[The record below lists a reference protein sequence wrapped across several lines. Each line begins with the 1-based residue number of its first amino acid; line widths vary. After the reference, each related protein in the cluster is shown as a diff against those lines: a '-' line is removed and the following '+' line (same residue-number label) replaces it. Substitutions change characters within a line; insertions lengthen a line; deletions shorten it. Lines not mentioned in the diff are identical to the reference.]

1 VNPVKDL
8 EDIYRDAV
16 RAVDPAGL
24 IQSRVKKDG
33 RTLSILG
40 PDTKIS
46 EDLSR
51 YEQVIVL
58 GIGKASARM
67 AAAMESILEGEISA
81 GFVITKY
88 GHGCG
93 APPAGAGGSFPKRD
107 IPRLAESIQPPAGA
121 GGFLQRGKL
130 RKIKIME
137 AGHPIPDVNSL
148 EGARIL
154 SHMADAADVNT
165 LIINL
170 ISGGGSSLLC
180 LPADGISLEDKRQT
194 TKVLLASGA
203 DIDEMNCIRKHI
215 SKVKGGGLAKIASPA
230 RLINLILSDVIGDRI
245 DTIASGITAPDQTT
259 FQDALAIVRKYA
271 LEDKLPQ
278 TVRDH
283 LAQGGEGNIPETPKA
298 GDPVFRNTVNIIL
311 GNNTLACDVARRTA
325 QRLGYDARILSTTV
339 AGEASGAGSYFA
351 QLAKVI
357 DSGESGISKPAAIIA
372 GGETTVTIRG
382 KGKGGRNQ
390 EMALAFALELHRI
403 CPESPNI
410 FFLSAG
416 TDGSDGP
423 TDAAGAF
430 VKPALMEKMKAI
442 SAQAEASLT
451 ENDSYHFFSNTGDLF
466 KTGPTY
472 TNVCDVQILLVI

>member
-8 EDIYRDAV
+8 ENIYRDAV
-16 RAVDPAGL
+16 CEVDPADL
-24 IQSRVKKDG
+24 IQSRVKKEG
-33 RTLSILG
+33 RKLSILD

-51 YEQVIVL
+51 YKQVIVL

-67 AAAMESILEGEISA
+67 ASAMERILEGELSA

-88 GHGCG
+88 GHG
-93 APPAGAGGSFPKRD
+93 
-107 IPRLAESIQPPAGA
+107 L
-121 GGFLQRGKL
+121 KL
-130 RKIKIME
+130 RKIQGME
-137 AGHPIPDVNSL
+137 AGHPVPDENSM

-154 SHMADAADVNT
+154 SQMAAEADEHT

-170 ISGGGSSLLC
+170 ISGGGSSLFC

-194 TKVLLASGA
+194 TRVLLASGA

-215 SKVKGGGLAKIASPA
+215 SQVKGGGLARIASPA

-245 DTIASGITAPDQTT
+245 DTIASGITAPDPTT
-259 FQDALAIVRKYA
+259 FQDALSIVQKYA
-271 LEDKLPQ
+271 LDDKLPQ
-278 TVRDH
+278 AVRDH
-283 LAQGGEGNIPETPKA
+283 LVCGAQGKIPETPKA
-298 GDPVFRNTVNIIL
+298 GDTVFRNTVNIIL
-311 GNNTLACDVARRTA
+311 GNNTLACNAARKTA
-325 QRLGYDARILSTTV
+325 QRLGYDARILSTTL
-339 AGEASGAGSYFA
+339 AGEASGAGTYFA
-351 QLAKVI
+351 QFAKVI
-357 DSGESGISKPAAIIA
+357 DSGKSGIAKPAAIIA

-390 EMALAFALELHRI
+390 EMALAFGIELHRI
-403 CPESPNI
+403 FPGSSNI

-430 VKPALMEKMKAI
+430 ITPEFMEKMKSI
-442 SAQAEASLT
+442 SAQAAASLA
-451 ENDSYHFFSNTGDLF
+451 ENDAYNFFSNTGNLF

-472 TNVCDVQILLVI
+472 TNVCDIQILVVI

>member
-8 EDIYRDAV
+8 ENIYWDAV
-16 RAVDPAGL
+16 REVDPEGL

-33 RTLSILG
+33 RTLLIHG
-40 PDTKIS
+40 QDTKIS

-51 YEQVIVL
+51 YKQVIVL

-67 AAAMESILEGEISA
+67 AAAMESILGDELSA
-81 GFVITKY
+81 GFIITKY
-88 GHGCG
+88 GHGC
-93 APPAGAGGSFPKRD
+93 
-107 IPRLAESIQPPAGA
+107 
-121 GGFLQRGKL
+121 KL
-130 RKIKIME
+130 RKIQVME
-137 AGHPIPDVNSL
+137 AGHPVPDENSL

-154 SHMADAADVNT
+154 SQMASTADVHT

-194 TKVLLASGA
+194 TKALLASGA
-203 DIDEMNCIRKHI
+203 DIEEMNCIRKHI

-245 DTIASGITAPDQTT
+245 DTIASGITAPDHTT
-259 FQDALAIVRKYA
+259 FQDALSIVRKYA
-271 LEDKLPQ
+271 LEDKLPPA
-278 TVRDH
+278 VRDH
-283 LAQGGEGNIPETPKA
+283 LVCGGEGKIPETPKA
-298 GDPVFRNTVNIIL
+298 GDPVFSNTVNIIL
-311 GNNTLACDVARRTA
+311 GNNTLAVNAARKTA
-325 QRLGYDARILSTTV
+325 ERLGYDARILSTTL
-339 AGEASGAGSYFA
+339 AGEASEAGSYFA

-357 DSGESGISKPAAIIA
+357 DSGKSGIAKPAAIIA

-390 EMALAFALELHRI
+390 EMALAYAIELHRI
-403 CPESPNI
+403 YPGSRNI

-442 SAQAEASLT
+442 SAQAAACLVD
-451 ENDSYHFFSNTGDLF
+451 NDSYHFFRDTGDLF
-466 KTGPTY
+466 TTGPTY
-472 TNVCDVQILLVI
+472 TNVCDIQILMVLDY

>member
-1 VNPVKDL
+1 MNPVKDL
-8 EDIYRDAV
+8 EKIYRDAV
-16 RAVDPAGL
+16 REVDPAGL

-33 RTLSILG
+33 RKLSILG

-51 YEQVIVL
+51 YKQVIVL

-67 AAAMESILEGEISA
+67 ASAMESILEDELSA

-88 GHGCG
+88 GHG
-93 APPAGAGGSFPKRD
+93 
-107 IPRLAESIQPPAGA
+107 L
-121 GGFLQRGKL
+121 KL
-130 RKIKIME
+130 RKIQVME
-137 AGHPIPDVNSL
+137 AGHPVPDENSL
-148 EGARIL
+148 KGARIL
-154 SHMADAADVNT
+154 SQMAAAADVHT

-180 LPADGISLEDKRQT
+180 LPADGISLEDKRQAT
-194 TKVLLASGA
+194 RVLLASGA

-245 DTIASGITAPDQTT
+245 DTIASGITAPDHTT
-259 FQDALAIVRKYA
+259 FEDALSIVRKYA

-278 TVRDH
+278 AVRDH
-283 LAQGGEGNIPETPKA
+283 LVCGAQGKIPETPKA
-298 GDPVFRNTVNIIL
+298 DNPVFRNTVNIIL
-311 GNNTLACDVARRTA
+311 GNNTLAVNAARKTA
-325 QRLGYDARILSTTV
+325 QRLGYDARILSTTL

-357 DSGESGISKPAAIIA
+357 DSGKSGIAKPAAIIA

-382 KGKGGRNQ
+382 KGTGGRNQ
-390 EMALAFALELHRI
+390 EMALAFAIELHRI
-403 CPESPNI
+403 TPGFPNI

-416 TDGSDGP
+416 TDGSDGS

-430 VKPALMEKMKAI
+430 VTPALMEKMKAI
-442 SAQAEASLT
+442 SAQAAACLM
-451 ENDSYHFFSNTGDLF
+451 ENDAYHFFQDTGDLF

-472 TNVCDVQILLVI
+472 TNVCDIQILMVI

>member
-1 VNPVKDL
+1 MNPVKDL
-8 EDIYRDAV
+8 EKIYRDAV
-16 RAVDPAGL
+16 REVDPAGL

-33 RTLSILG
+33 RKLSILG
-40 PDTKIS
+40 PDSKIS

-51 YEQVIVL
+51 YKQVIVL

-67 AAAMESILEGEISA
+67 ASAMESILEGELSA

-88 GHGCG
+88 GHGM
-93 APPAGAGGSFPKRD
+93 
-107 IPRLAESIQPPAGA
+107 Q
-121 GGFLQRGKL
+121 L
-130 RKIKIME
+130 RKIQVME
-137 AGHPIPDVNSL
+137 AGHPVPDENSM

-154 SHMADAADVNT
+154 SQMAAAADVHT

-180 LPADGISLEDKRQT
+180 LPADGISLEDKRQAT
-194 TKVLLASGA
+194 LVLLASGA

-245 DTIASGITAPDQTT
+245 DTIASGITAPDHTT
-259 FQDALAIVRKYA
+259 FQDAFSIVRKYA

-278 TVRDH
+278 AVRDH
-283 LAQGGEGNIPETPKA
+283 LVCGAQGKIPETPKA
-298 GDPVFRNTVNIIL
+298 DNPVFRNTVNIIL
-311 GNNTLACDVARRTA
+311 GNNTLACNAARKTA
-325 QRLGYDARILSTTV
+325 ERLGYDARILSTTL
-339 AGEASGAGSYFA
+339 AGEASEAGSYFA
-351 QLAKVI
+351 QLVKVI
-357 DSGESGISKPAAIIA
+357 DSGKSGIAKPAAIIA

-390 EMALAFALELHRI
+390 EMALAYAIELHRI
-403 CPESPNI
+403 YPGSPNI

-430 VKPALMEKMKAI
+430 VTPALMEKMKAI
-442 SAQAEASLT
+442 SAQAAACLR
-451 ENDSYHFFSNTGDLF
+451 ENDAYHFFHDTGDLF

-472 TNVCDVQILLVI
+472 TNVCDIQVLLVT

>member
-1 VNPVKDL
+1 MNPIKDL
-8 EDIYRDAV
+8 ENIYWDAV
-16 RAVDPAGL
+16 RGVDPAGL

-33 RTLSILG
+33 RTLLING
-40 PDTKIS
+40 QDTKIS

-51 YEQVIVL
+51 YKQVIVL

-67 AAAMESILEGEISA
+67 ASAMENILEGELSA

-88 GHGCG
+88 GHG
-93 APPAGAGGSFPKRD
+93 
-107 IPRLAESIQPPAGA
+107 L
-121 GGFLQRGKL
+121 KL
-130 RKIKIME
+130 RKIQVME
-137 AGHPIPDVNSL
+137 AGHPVPDENSL

-154 SHMADAADVNT
+154 SQMASAADVHT

-194 TKVLLASGA
+194 TRVLLASGA

-230 RLINLILSDVIGDRI
+230 RLIKLILSDVIGDRI
-245 DTIASGITAPDQTT
+245 DTIASGITAPDHAM
-259 FQDALAIVRKYA
+259 FQDALSIVRKYA

-278 TVRDH
+278 SVRDH
-283 LAQGGEGNIPETPKA
+283 LVQGGEGKIPETPKA

-311 GNNTLACDVARRTA
+311 GNNTLAVSAALKTA
-325 QRLGYDARILSTTV
+325 ERLGYNACILSTTL
-339 AGEASGAGSYFA
+339 AGEASEAGSYFA

-357 DSGESGISKPAAIIA
+357 DSGKSGIAKPAAIIA

-390 EMALAFALELHRI
+390 EMALAYAIELHRI
-403 CPESPNI
+403 FPGSSNI

-430 VKPALMEKMKAI
+430 VTPTLMEKMKTI
-442 SAQAEASLT
+442 SAQAEACLM
-451 ENDSYHFFSNTGDLF
+451 ENDSYNFFQDTGNLF

-472 TNVCDVQILLVI
+472 TNVCDIQILVVI

>member
-1 VNPVKDL
+1 MNPVKDL
-8 EDIYRDAV
+8 EKIYRDAV
-16 RAVDPAGL
+16 REVDPAGL

-33 RTLSILG
+33 RKLSILG

-51 YEQVIVL
+51 YKQVIVL

-67 AAAMESILEGEISA
+67 ASAMESILEDELSA

-88 GHGCG
+88 GHG
-93 APPAGAGGSFPKRD
+93 
-107 IPRLAESIQPPAGA
+107 L
-121 GGFLQRGKL
+121 KL
-130 RKIKIME
+130 RKIQVME
-137 AGHPIPDVNSL
+137 AGHPVPDENSL
-148 EGARIL
+148 KGARIL
-154 SHMADAADVNT
+154 SQMAAAADVHT

-180 LPADGISLEDKRQT
+180 LPADGISLEDKRQAT
-194 TKVLLASGA
+194 RVLLASGA

-245 DTIASGITAPDQTT
+245 DTIASGITAPDHTT
-259 FQDALAIVRKYA
+259 FEDALSIVRKYA

-278 TVRDH
+278 AVRDH
-283 LAQGGEGNIPETPKA
+283 LVCGAQGKIPETPKA
-298 GDPVFRNTVNIIL
+298 DNPVFRNTVNIIL
-311 GNNTLACDVARRTA
+311 GNNTLAVNAARKTA
-325 QRLGYDARILSTTV
+325 QRLGYDARILSTTL

-357 DSGESGISKPAAIIA
+357 DSGKSGIAKPAAIIA

-390 EMALAFALELHRI
+390 EMALAFAIELHRI
-403 CPESPNI
+403 YPGSSNI

-442 SAQAEASLT
+442 SAQAAACLT
-451 ENDSYHFFSNTGDLF
+451 ENDSYHFFRDTGDLF

-472 TNVCDVQILLVI
+472 TNVCDIEILVVI

>member
-1 VNPVKDL
+1 LNPVKDL
-8 EDIYRDAV
+8 ENIYWDAV
-16 RAVDPAGL
+16 REVDPAGL
-24 IQSRVKKDG
+24 IQSRVKKNG
-33 RTLSILG
+33 RTLLIRS

-51 YEQVIVL
+51 YKQVIVL
-58 GIGKASARM
+58 GIGKASACM
-67 AAAMESILEGEISA
+67 ASAMESILEDELSA

-88 GHGCG
+88 GHG
-93 APPAGAGGSFPKRD
+93 
-107 IPRLAESIQPPAGA
+107 L
-121 GGFLQRGKL
+121 KL
-130 RKIKIME
+130 RKIQVME
-137 AGHPIPDVNSL
+137 AGHPVPDENSM

-154 SHMADAADVNT
+154 SQMASAADVHT

-194 TKVLLASGA
+194 TRVLLASGA

-215 SKVKGGGLAKIASPA
+215 SKVKGGGLASVACPA

-245 DTIASGITAPDQTT
+245 DTIASGITAPDHTT
-259 FQDALAIVRKYA
+259 FQDALSIVRKYD

-278 TVRDH
+278 AVRDH
-283 LAQGGEGNIPETPKA
+283 LVQGGEGNISETPKA
-298 GDPVFRNTVNIIL
+298 GDPVFRNTINIIL
-311 GNNTLACDVARRTA
+311 GNNTLACNAARKTA
-325 QRLGYDARILSTTV
+325 QRLGYDARIISTTL
-339 AGEASGAGSYFA
+339 AGEASEAGSFFA

-357 DSGESGISKPAAIIA
+357 DSGESGIAKPAAIIA
-372 GGETTVTIRG
+372 GGETTVTING

-390 EMALAFALELHRI
+390 EMALAYAIELHRI
-403 CPESPNI
+403 YPGSPNI

-423 TDAAGAF
+423 TDAAGTF
-430 VKPALMEKMKAI
+430 VTPALMEKMKAI
-442 SAQAEASLT
+442 SAQAAACLK
-451 ENDSYHFFSNTGDLF
+451 ENDSYHFFRDTGDLF

-472 TNVCDVQILLVI
+472 TNVCDVQILMVI

>member
-1 VNPVKDL
+1 MNPVKDL
-8 EDIYRDAV
+8 ENVYRDAV
-16 RAVDPAGL
+16 RAVDSASL

-33 RTLSILG
+33 RKLSILG
-40 PDTKIS
+40 TDTKIS
-46 EDLSR
+46 EDLSLYR
-51 YEQVIVL
+51 QVIVL

-67 AAAMESILEGEISA
+67 ASAMENILGDEISA

-88 GHGCG
+88 GHG
-93 APPAGAGGSFPKRD
+93 
-107 IPRLAESIQPPAGA
+107 L
-121 GGFLQRGKL
+121 KL
-130 RKIKIME
+130 RKIKVME
-137 AGHPIPDVNSL
+137 AGHPVPDENSL

-154 SHMADAADVNT
+154 LRMAEAADVHT

-194 TKVLLASGA
+194 TNALLASGA

-230 RLINLILSDVIGDRI
+230 RLINLILSDVIGDSI
-245 DTIASGITAPDQTT
+245 DTIASGITAPDHTT
-259 FQDALAIVRKYA
+259 FQDALSIIRKYA

-278 TVRDH
+278 AVRDH
-283 LAQGGEGNIPETPKA
+283 LVQGGEGNIPETPKA
-298 GDPVFRNTVNIIL
+298 GNPVFRNTVNIIL
-311 GNNTLACDVARRTA
+311 GNNTLACDAARKTA
-325 QRLGYDARILSTTV
+325 QGLGYDARILSTTL
-339 AGEASGAGSYFA
+339 AGEAFEAGYYFA

-357 DSGESGISKPAAIIA
+357 DSGESGIAKPAAMIA

-390 EMALAFALELHRI
+390 EMALAFALEMHRI
-403 CPESPNI
+403 YPESPNI

-430 VKPALMEKMKAI
+430 VTPALMEKMKTI
-442 SAQAEASLT
+442 SAQAAACLAQ
-451 ENDSYHFFSNTGDLF
+451 NDSYNFFRGTGDLF

-472 TNVCDVQILLVI
+472 TNVCDIQILLVT

>member
-1 VNPVKDL
+1 MNPVKDL
-8 EDIYRDAV
+8 ENIYRDAI
-16 RAVDPAGL
+16 REVDPAGL

-33 RTLSILG
+33 RTLTIQS

-51 YEQVIVL
+51 YKQVIVL

-67 AAAMESILEGEISA
+67 ASAMESILEDELSS

-88 GHGCG
+88 GHG
-93 APPAGAGGSFPKRD
+93 
-107 IPRLAESIQPPAGA
+107 L
-121 GGFLQRGKL
+121 KL
-130 RKIKIME
+130 RKIQVME
-137 AGHPIPDVNSL
+137 AGHPVPDENSL

-154 SHMADAADVNT
+154 SQMADAADVHT

-170 ISGGGSSLLC
+170 ISGGGSSLFC

-194 TKVLLASGA
+194 TRALLASGA

-245 DTIASGITAPDQTT
+245 DTIASGITAPDPTT
-259 FQDALAIVRKYA
+259 FQDALSIVRKYA

-278 TVRDH
+278 AVRDH
-283 LAQGGEGNIPETPKA
+283 LVQGRRGSIPETPKA

-311 GNNTLACDVARRTA
+311 GNNTLACNAARKTA
-325 QRLGYDARILSTTV
+325 QRLGYNARILSTTL
-339 AGEASGAGSYFA
+339 AGEASEAGSYFA

-357 DSGESGISKPAAIIA
+357 DSGKSGIAKPAAIIA

-390 EMALAFALELHRI
+390 EMALALPLNCTGYIRVLQTSSFCPRAL
-403 CPESPNI
+403 
-410 FFLSAG
+410 
-416 TDGSDGP
+416 T
-423 TDAAGAF
+423 AA
-430 VKPALMEKMKAI
+430 
-442 SAQAEASLT
+442 
-451 ENDSYHFFSNTGDLF
+451 
-466 KTGPTY
+466 TGPRTR
-472 TNVCDVQILLVI
+472 QAPLLRRRSWRR